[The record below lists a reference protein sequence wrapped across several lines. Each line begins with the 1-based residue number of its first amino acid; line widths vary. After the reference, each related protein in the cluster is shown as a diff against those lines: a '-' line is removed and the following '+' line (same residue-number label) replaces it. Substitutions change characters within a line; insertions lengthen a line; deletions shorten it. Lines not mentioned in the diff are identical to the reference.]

1 MPPQEKPS
9 PGRFHALLDR
19 SAAAWL
25 ILAIG
30 LIVTLALWQHF
41 SAHFAERAADRFSHR
56 AEAAKNL
63 LLSRMQ
69 AHEQVLRGAAA
80 LFAASPW
87 LGRAL
92 AARRKAATLGA
103 SVGRDTIVNPY
114 RDIGRNDACPCG
126 SGKKFKKCHG
136 A

>member
-1 MPPQEKPS
+1 MPPQDKPS

-30 LIVTLALWQHF
+30 LVVTLGLWQHF
-41 SAHFAERAADRFSHR
+41 GTHFAERARDRFSHR

-69 AHEQVLRGAAA
+69 AHEKILRGAAA
-80 LFAASPW
+80 LFAASDYVS
-87 LGRAL
+87 RAEWRAYIAALELDRSLPGIQGTGFTRMISADQL
-92 AARRKAATLGA
+92 AAHVANRACSA
-103 SVGRDTIVNPY
+103 S
-114 RDIGRNDACPCG
+114 
-126 SGKKFKKCHG
+126 
-136 A
+136 